1 MSEINKN
8 VVETEL
14 QDLAVSEL
22 EMQELEALE
31 APGWATS
38 AGVSVG
44 ISVVSIAF
52 SLT

>member
-1 MSEINKN
+1 MSEHDN
-8 VVETEL
+8 VETEL

-22 EMQELEALE
+22 EMQDLEALE

-38 AGVSVG
+38 VGVSVG
-44 ISVVSIAF
+44 ISVVSVAF